1 MTIALYMDEH
11 VRRSITIGLRLR
23 DVDVLTVQEDKRAG
37 TPDPILLDRATE
49 LQRVIFSQDQDFLIE
64 AQRRQAEGIAFS
76 GVIYAP
82 QLSVSIGDC
91 VRDLEIIAKASG
103 PEDLANCVE
112 YLPL

>member
-11 VRRSITIGLRLR
+11 VRRAITIGLRLR
-23 DVDVLTVQEDKRAG
+23 SVDVLTVQEDERAG

-49 LQRVIFSQDQDFLIE
+49 LQRVMFSQDQDFLVE
-64 AQRRQAEGIAFS
+64 AQRCQAEGIAFS

-91 VRDLEIIAKASG
+91 VRDLEIIAKVSA
-103 PEDLANCVE
+103 PEDLANRVQ